1 MVVRWV
7 VVVVVGCCCGGE
19 VDGMGLWIGMVE
31 VWVCGSVWWRFDL
44 AVCRLA
50 VEYALGRLAAVG
62 FCVLE
67 VVVCGVCIDGGVYWW
82 WGLGLLGFFFVVTGG
97 VCVVVGWW
105 VDARGG
111 CGVCIGGGDYGVARR
126 CVWW

>member
-50 VEYALGRLAAVG
+50 VEYALGRSAAVG

-105 VDARGG
+105 EAELIFLV
-111 CGVCIGGGDYGVARR
+111 VAGERKE
-126 CVWW
+126 

>member
-1 MVVRWV
+1 
-7 VVVVVGCCCGGE
+7 
-19 VDGMGLWIGMVE
+19 MGLWIGMVE

-50 VEYALGRLAAVG
+50 VEYALGRSAAVG

-82 WGLGLLGFFFVVTGG
+82 WGLGLLGFFFFFFLWLLGGCVWWWGGGWMLEVVVVCVSVVGTMGLLGG
-97 VCVVVGWW
+97 VCGGRVVG
-105 VDARGG
+105 G
-111 CGVCIGGGDYGVARR
+111 C
-126 CVWW
+126 

>member
-31 VWVCGSVWWRFDL
+31 VCGSVWWRFDL
-44 AVCRLA
+44 ALCRLA
-50 VEYALGRLAAVG
+50 VEYALGRSAAVG

-67 VVVCGVCIDGGVYWW
+67 VVVCGVCIDGGVYRW
-82 WGLGLLGFFFVVTGG
+82 WGLGLLVFFFFFFFCVVTGG
-97 VCVVVGWW
+97 VCAVVG
-105 VDARGG
+105 G
-111 CGVCIGGGDYGVARR
+111 C
-126 CVWW
+126 